1 VRKIFLALF
10 LFGIV
15 HIGFAQEKRKIE
27 WADIDRL
34 SWQNFEAAPDYN
46 IDFSANTNSGMSY
59 SWNYSTRSGKPELAH
74 EVKSNFYL
82 DLSWVK
88 DVNNPAYLLAH
99 EQLHFD
105 ITELHARKLRKRLAE
120 YEIGRRIRQD
130 LKILYNITEAERVA
144 MQNRFDKETSH
155 SENKEAE
162 SRWRKFV
169 ASKLADYDD
178 FAL

>member
-1 VRKIFLALF
+1 
-10 LFGIV
+10 
-15 HIGFAQEKRKIE
+15 
-27 WADIDRL
+27 
-34 SWQNFEAAPDYN
+34 
-46 IDFSANTNSGMSY
+46 MSY
-59 SWNYSTRSGKPELAH
+59 SWNYSTSSGKPELAH
-74 EVKSNFYL
+74 EVKSNFYP

-88 DVNNPAYLLAH
+88 EVNNPAYLLAH

-130 LKILYNITEAERVA
+130 LKKLYNSTEAERVA
-144 MQNRFDKETSH
+144 MQNRFDEETSH

-169 ASKLADYDD
+169 AFQLADYEDY
-178 FAL
+178 AL

>member
-1 VRKIFLALF
+1 MRKFLLALF

-15 HIGFAQEKRKIE
+15 QIGCSQEKRKIE
-27 WADIDRL
+27 WASIDRL
-34 SWQNFEAAPDYN
+34 SWQNFEASPDYS

-59 SWNYSTRSGKPELAH
+59 SWNYSTRTGKPELTH
-74 EVKSNFYL
+74 EVKSNFYP

-130 LKILYNITEAERVA
+130 LKRLYNITEAERVA

-162 SRWRKFV
+162 YHWRKFV
-169 ASKLADYDD
+169 ASQLAEYEVY
-178 FAL
+178 AL